1 MNEKDLKRFL
11 EEELDRI
18 APEMSAKVERAPIAA
33 SSRETSAKPRRKT
46 GRRTRVTVTISA
58 IAAALVIAVVL
69 AVVVP
74 PMFDP
79 VPERGGDG
87 FLLMNINPDVEILF
101 DKDGKVTSV
110 KAGNADADVLLAD
123 ESFRASL
130 VGENVDAAAAAV
142 AERALEMGYIDGDAS
157 SPDAVGL
164 TVVGGD
170 GVAKI
175 GAAVRAAFVELGAAC
190 VVVAKTADK
199 AWLAERFD
207 VAEGE
212 LTDMLAE
219 VKASAD
225 AYFERIAQKTDSVE
239 ELTEE
244 YAASVAG
251 LLKNKLRMLAGEARA
266 VQALL
271 AKLEEVNAEIEKLA
285 SDMTDLPFGLLAP
298 SDIWGADDFLSE
310 HPEFVMSPDL
320 SAAVERAH
328 ALLAE
333 LAEYDCEPKNKI
345 EAWAFSEAVGKFV
358 ELCDEYGDRVLGLI
372 DQTNQ
377 DISDAIDKV
386 EDLYQEAKNIVLGL
400 LGDVSD
406 ALPGIMTDFETAL
419 DNIAEFA
426 ADIDSASDFVAKTN
440 ELIAAASDVRFDL
453 GETMDS
459 LRDKLTAAEYADVE
473 SALIEEYGSL
483 EAWYESLE

>member
-123 ESFRASL
+123 ESFRSSL
-130 VGENVDAAAAAV
+130 VGESVDEAAAAV
-142 AERALEMGYIDGDAS
+142 AERALEMGYIAGDAS

-190 VVVAKTADK
+190 VVVAKTADR

-271 AKLEEVNAEIEKLA
+271 AKLKAVNADIAEYA
-285 SDMTDLPFGLLAP
+285 SDMTDLPFGLLSP

-310 HPEFVMSPDL
+310 HPDFVMSPEL
-320 SAAVERAH
+320 SAAVEDAH
-328 ALLAE
+328 ELLEE
-333 LAEYDCEPKNKI
+333 LSEYDCEPQNGI
-345 EAWAFSEAVGKFV
+345 EAWGLTEAVDKFV